1 MVIVTLSSQCID
13 GMTSDK
19 RLSGG
24 VKSAPPKK
32 RCPGPNPL
40 NQGLLESLSLFGK
53 RIFVDIIKV
62 RTLK

>member
-24 VKSAPPKK
+24 VKSAPPQKK
-32 RCPGPNPL
+32 MSRP
-40 NQGLLESLSLFGK
+40 
-53 RIFVDIIKV
+53 
-62 RTLK
+62 